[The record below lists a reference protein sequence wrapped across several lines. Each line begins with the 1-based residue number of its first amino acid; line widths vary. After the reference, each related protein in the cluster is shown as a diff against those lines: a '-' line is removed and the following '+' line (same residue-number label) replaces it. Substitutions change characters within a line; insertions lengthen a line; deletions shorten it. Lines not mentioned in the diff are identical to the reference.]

1 LAAIKA
7 AVVGVGHF
15 GQHHAE
21 KLARLD
27 GVDLVAVADCDGDR
41 ARTIAG
47 RFGVE
52 AAIDHH
58 ALLGRVDAVS
68 IATPPDTH
76 AVIARSFLEHG
87 IHVLVEKPIT
97 DNLADAEALVRIARE
112 RNRILQVGH
121 LERFSSV
128 GRALGRLITR
138 PIYIDASRVGPY
150 KAGRGNGVNAVLDLM
165 IHDLDLVLQIVDS
178 PIESV
183 DAVGAPV
190 LSNVEDIANSRLQ
203 FANGCVANLTVSRV
217 SLRSERVMKIFE
229 ENSYASIDF
238 LNKTIRIVRRRPGYR
253 GGGMRGLEADEVPYL
268 AVDSLQ
274 EEMRSFIH
282 AVRSGE
288 PPEVTGEDGCRALA
302 AALRVVESL
311 QGTWRRI
318 REHDRRRS
326 QAGIGSEA

>member
-1 LAAIKA
+1 LAAIRA

-15 GQHHAE
+15 GQYHAE
-21 KLARLD
+21 KLCRLE
-27 GVDLVAVADCDGDR
+27 GVDLVAVADLDGAR
-41 ARTIAG
+41 ARTIAE
-47 RFGVE
+47 RLGVE
-52 AAIDHH
+52 AADDHR

-76 AVIARSFLEHG
+76 AAIARSFLEHG
-87 IHVLVEKPIT
+87 SHVLVEKPIT

-112 RNRILQVGH
+112 RSRVLQVGH

-128 GRALGRLITR
+128 GRALRGLVTR
-138 PIYIDASRVGPY
+138 PIYIDASRIGPY
-150 KAGRGNGVNAVLDLM
+150 KAGRGTGVNAVLDLM
-165 IHDLDLVLQIVDS
+165 IHDLDLVLQIVNS
-178 PIESV
+178 PIETV

-190 LSNVEDIANSRLQ
+190 FSAVEDIANSRLQ

-229 ENSYASIDF
+229 EDSYASIDF
-238 LNKTIRIVRRRPGYR
+238 LNKTIRIVRRRPGQP
-253 GGGMRGLEADEVPYL
+253 GGSMRALEADELPYL

-274 EEMRSFIH
+274 EEIRSFIH

-288 PPEVTGEDGCRALA
+288 PPEVSGEDGCRALA

-311 QGTWRRI
+311 QRNWQRVQDY
-318 REHDRRRS
+318 DRG
-326 QAGIGSEA
+326 AGR